1 MIPIADTWH
10 GKNCGVVFPR
20 SRWGLTWLDPLDP
33 YPARCYARALA
44 WTLATSWIP
53 GMREVDDLAI
63 SRLCWSRSMIFHDIS
78 WYFMIFLHPWPSGLL
93 FDCLK
98 LSKAC
103 NSFRFFLVAKA
114 VRDETIK
121 QSISK
126 PFHAIS
132 KAGPPESCAMPH
144 AGYKRPKI
152 GFSSFIQYI
161 NINQHN

>member
-20 SRWGLTWLDPLDP
+20 SRWGLDMAWPPGSLPGSLLRTGFGLDPGNELD
-33 YPARCYARALA
+33 
-44 WTLATSWIP
+44 
-53 GMREVDDLAI
+53 
-63 SRLCWSRSMIFHDIS
+63 SRDEGSRWSRHISLMLIKKHDIS